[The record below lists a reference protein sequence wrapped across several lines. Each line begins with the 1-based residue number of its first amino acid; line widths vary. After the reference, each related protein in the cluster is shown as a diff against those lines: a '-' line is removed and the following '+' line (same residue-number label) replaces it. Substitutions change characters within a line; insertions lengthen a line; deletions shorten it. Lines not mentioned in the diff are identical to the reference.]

1 MARLRGWYGAGPLHL
16 LALGASFMLAGYASV
31 RLFTDS
37 ARPVAVAVWF
47 VGAALGHDLVLLPL
61 YAVADGSAHAV
72 LRRARRHP
80 PGLAWVNY
88 LRAPTLLSGL
98 LLLVWFPLIFGL
110 PRPFAAFTD
119 TSTHPYLAHWLLV
132 SGALYLA
139 SGLALALRL
148 RRRAAPRPSDE
159 DTSAGRAAGPT
170 EPELS

>member
-1 MARLRGWYGAGPLHL
+1 MARLRGWYGAGALHL
-16 LALGASFMLAGYASV
+16 LALAASFLLAGYASV

-61 YAVADGSAHAV
+61 YALADGSVHAV
-72 LRRARRHP
+72 LRRAPRQQ
-80 PGLAWVNY
+80 PGLASVNY

-139 SGLALALRL
+139 AGLAFALRL
-148 RRRAAPRPSDE
+148 RRLRGRRAP
-159 DTSAGRAAGPT
+159 AGRPPADTAAGPT
-170 EPELS
+170 GSGLP